1 MPPGST
7 KKNIAREN
15 PSPPGDN
22 RASVY
27 EILRYVPVGIYHI
40 DLVNLRLLMVNDYMC
55 KFSGYTEAELLACNP
70 MDVLSPQSRTVFY
83 QRLQAMAAGEPVS
96 SNLELEAIKKSG
108 ETEWAQIHIH
118 HIREEGRI
126 TSAYVVAHSISEQ
139 KRIQETLV
147 SHRQELKQ
155 LVDDRTS
162 ELAQT
167 NRQLREEIEQRTAA
181 TEKLR
186 ANSERLEE
194 LNTAMRVLLDK
205 RNEDHLHAEEL
216 IRLNLK
222 ELIDPYLERLENSDL
237 SSRQRQLVEVIRMNL
252 EQVVS
257 SATPTLSSKYFMFSP
272 NELQVVNL
280 IRSGKTTKEMAR
292 LLNLSTRT
300 VEAYRNSIRKK
311 LNLKH
316 KKVNLR
322 TYLSS
327 L

>member
-1 MPPGST
+1 MHSRT
-7 KKNIAREN
+7 
-15 PSPPGDN
+15 PSEAGGN
-22 RASVY
+22 RDSVY
-27 EILRYVPVGIYHI
+27 EILRCVPACIYHI
-40 DLVNLRLLMVNDYMC
+40 DLVNLKLLMVNDYMC
-55 KFSGYTEAELLACNP
+55 KLTGYTEKELLACNP
-70 MDVLSPQSRTVFY
+70 MDVLTPQSRAVFY

-96 SNLELEAIKKSG
+96 NNLQLEAVKKNG

-118 HIREEGRI
+118 HIREKGRI

-162 ELAQT
+162 ELAHT
-167 NRQLREEIEQRTAA
+167 NQQLREEIEQRTTA
-181 TEKLR
+181 TEKLK

-194 LNTAMRVLLDK
+194 LNTAMRVLLDR
-205 RNEDHLHAEEL
+205 RNEDHLNAEEL

-222 ELIDPYLERLENSDL
+222 ELIDPYLERLENTDL
-237 SSRQRQLVEVIRMNL
+237 NGRQKQLVGVIRMNL

-257 SATPTLSSKYFMFSP
+257 TATPALSSKYFIFSP

-280 IRSGKTTKEMAR
+280 IRAGKTTKEMAR

-300 VEAYRNSIRKK
+300 VEAYRNSIRRK

>member
-1 MPPGST
+1 MAG
-7 KKNIAREN
+7 
-15 PSPPGDN
+15 GD
-22 RASVY
+22 
-27 EILRYVPVGIYHI
+27 
-40 DLVNLRLLMVNDYMC
+40 
-55 KFSGYTEAELLACNP
+55 
-70 MDVLSPQSRTVFY
+70 
-83 QRLQAMAAGEPVS
+83 PVS
-96 SNLELEAIKKSG
+96 DDLELEVIKKNG
-108 ETEWAQIHIH
+108 ESEWGRFHIH
-118 HIREEGRI
+118 HIFEDGRI
-126 TSAYVVAHSISEQ
+126 ISAYVVVHCITEQ

-155 LVDDRTS
+155 LVEDRAS
-162 ELAQT
+162 ELAEANQ
-167 NRQLREEIEQRTAA
+167 QLREEIEQRTAA

-186 ANSERLEE
+186 VNSERLEE
-194 LNTAMRVLLDK
+194 VNTAMRVLLDK
-205 RNEDHLHAEEL
+205 RNEDHLHSEEL

-222 ELIDPYLERLENSDL
+222 ELIDPYLERLENSNL
-237 SSRQRQLVEVIRMNL
+237 NSRQKQLVEVIRMNL

-257 SATPTLSSKYFMFSP
+257 SGTPALSSKYFMFSP

-311 LNLKH
+311 LDLKN

>member
-1 MPPGST
+1 MPPGS
-7 KKNIAREN
+7 KKTNLHTEN
-15 PSPPGDN
+15 PSAPGDG
-22 RASVY
+22 RTSVY

-55 KFSGYTEAELLACNP
+55 KFSGYTEEELLACNP
-70 MDVLSPQSRTVFY
+70 MDVLTPQSRTVFY

-118 HIREEGRI
+118 HIREKGRI

-139 KRIQETLV
+139 KRIQDTLV

-167 NRQLREEIEQRTAA
+167 NRQLREEIEQRKAA

-222 ELIDPYLERLENSDL
+222 VAI
-237 SSRQRQLVEVIRMNL
+237 
-252 EQVVS
+252 
-257 SATPTLSSKYFMFSP
+257 SAAGRGSW
-272 NELQVVNL
+272 
-280 IRSGKTTKEMAR
+280 
-292 LLNLSTRT
+292 
-300 VEAYRNSIRKK
+300 
-311 LNLKH
+311 LK
-316 KKVNLR
+316 
-322 TYLSS
+322 
-327 L
+327 

>member
-1 MPPGST
+1 MPPGLKQKHRQGRDET
-7 KKNIAREN
+7 DCR
-15 PSPPGDN
+15 DT

-27 EILRYVPVGIYHI
+27 EILRHVPVGIYHI
-40 DLVNLRLLMVNDYMC
+40 DMVNLRLLMVNDYIC
-55 KFSGYTEAELLACNP
+55 KVSGYTEEELLASNP
-70 MDVLSPQSRTVFY
+70 MDILTPQSRTILY
-83 QRLQAMAAGEPVS
+83 QRLQKMAEGVLVS
-96 SNLELEAIKKSG
+96 SDLELEVVKKNG
-108 ETEWAQIHIH
+108 ETEWGQFYIH
-118 HIREEGRI
+118 HMYESGRI
-126 TSAYVVAHSISEQ
+126 TSAYVVVHSISEQ
-139 KRIQETLV
+139 KRVQESLV
-147 SHRQELKQ
+147 SRRQELKQ

-162 ELAQT
+162 ELAMANQ
-167 NRQLREEIEQRTAA
+167 QLREEIKQRAVA

-205 RNEDHLHAEEL
+205 RNEDYRHAEEL
-216 IRLNLK
+216 IRLSLK
-222 ELIDPYLERLENSDL
+222 ELIDPYLERLENSNL
-237 SSRQRQLVEVIRMNL
+237 NNRQQQLVQVIRMNL

-257 SATPTLSSKYFMFSP
+257 STAPNLSSKFFMFSP
-272 NELQVVNL
+272 NELQVVHL

-316 KKVNLR
+316 RKVNLR

-327 L
+327 M

>member
-1 MPPGST
+1 MPPGL
-7 KKNIAREN
+7 KKNNLHR
-15 PSPPGDN
+15 PN
-22 RASVY
+22 RSESSDSRDSVY

-55 KFSGYTEAELLACNP
+55 KFSGYTEEELLSCNP
-70 MDVLSPQSRTVFY
+70 MDVLTPHSRTVLY
-83 QRLQAMAAGEPVS
+83 HRLQAMAVGESVS
-96 SNLELEAIKKSG
+96 SNLELEAIKKNG

-118 HIREEGRI
+118 HIHEKGRI
-126 TSAYVVAHSISEQ
+126 TSAFVVAHSISEQ
-139 KRIQETLV
+139 KRIEETLV

-167 NRQLREEIEQRTAA
+167 NRQLREEIEQRTAD

-222 ELIDPYLERLENSDL
+222 ELIDPYLERLENSEL
-237 SSRQRQLVEVIRMNL
+237 SSRQKQLVEVIRMNL

-257 SATPTLSSKYFMFSP
+257 SATPALSSKYFMFSP

-280 IRSGKTTKEMAR
+280 IRSGKTTKEIAR

-300 VEAYRNSIRKK
+300 IEAHRNSIRRK

-327 L
+327 M

>member
-1 MPPGST
+1 MQPESKD
-7 KKNIAREN
+7 KKLKHPAQ
-15 PSPPGDN
+15 SGDD
-22 RASVY
+22 RGSVY

-55 KFSGYTEAELLACNP
+55 KLSGYTEEELLACNP
-70 MDVLSPQSRTVFY
+70 MDVLTPQSRTVFY

-96 SNLELEAIKKSG
+96 SNLELEAIKKNG

-118 HIREEGRI
+118 HIREKGRI

-167 NRQLREEIEQRTAA
+167 NRQLRDEIEQRIAA

-205 RNEDHLHAEEL
+205 RNEDLLHAEEL

-237 SSRQRQLVEVIRMNL
+237 NSRQRQLVEVIRMNL

-300 VEAYRNSIRKK
+300 VEAYRNSIRRK
-311 LNLKH
+311 LDLKH

>member
-1 MPPGST
+1 MPPESKQKMHT
-7 KKNIAREN
+7 RT
-15 PSPPGDN
+15 SSDSGDT
-22 RASVY
+22 RDSVY

-55 KFSGYTEAELLACNP
+55 NFSGYTEEELLACNP
-70 MDVLSPQSRTVFY
+70 MDVLTPQSRTVFY
-83 QRLQAMAAGEPVS
+83 QRLQAMAAGESVS
-96 SNLELEAIKKSG
+96 NNLELEAIKKNG
-108 ETEWAQIHIH
+108 ETEWVQIHIH
-118 HIREEGRI
+118 HIHENGRI
-126 TSAYVVAHSISEQ
+126 TSAYVVALPISEQ
-139 KRIQETLV
+139 KKVQEKLV

-155 LVDDRTS
+155 LVDDRSS

-167 NRQLREEIEQRTAA
+167 NRQLLEEIEQRTAA
-181 TEKLR
+181 TEKLK

-222 ELIDPYLERLENSDL
+222 ELIDPYLERLENTDL
-237 SSRQRQLVEVIRMNL
+237 SSRQKQLVEVIRMNL

-257 SATPTLSSKYFMFSP
+257 SATPALSSKYFKFSP

-280 IRSGKTTKEMAR
+280 IRSGKTTKEIAR

-300 VEAYRNSIRKK
+300 VEAYRNSIRRK
-311 LNLKH
+311 LNLKQR
-316 KKVNLR
+316 KVNLR

-327 L
+327 M

>member
-1 MPPGST
+1 MPPGLRQQ
-7 KKNIAREN
+7 NNHRPN
-15 PSPPGDN
+15 PSEYKDG

-27 EILRYVPVGIYHI
+27 EILKEVPVGVYHI

-55 KFSGYTEAELLACNP
+55 EVSGYTEDEFLASNP
-70 MDVLSPQSRTVFY
+70 MDILTPQSRTVLY
-83 QRLQAMAAGEPVS
+83 QRLQRMAEGDQVS
-96 SNLELEAIKKSG
+96 NDLELEVIKKNG
-108 ETEWAQIHIH
+108 EIEWGRFHIH
-118 HIREEGRI
+118 HIYENGRI
-126 TSAYVVAHSISEQ
+126 ISAYVVVHCITEQ

-155 LVDDRTS
+155 LVEDRTS
-162 ELAQT
+162 ELAKANQ
-167 NRQLREEIEQRTAA
+167 QLRKEIKQRTAA

-186 ANSERLEE
+186 VNSERLEE
-194 LNTAMRVLLDK
+194 VNTAMRVLLDK
-205 RNEDHLHAEEL
+205 RNEDHLHSEEL

-222 ELIDPYLERLENSDL
+222 ELIDPYLERLENSNL
-237 SSRQRQLVEVIRMNL
+237 NSRQKQLVEVIRMNL

-257 SATPTLSSKYFMFSP
+257 SATPALSSKYFIFSP

-311 LNLKH
+311 LDLKH

>member
-1 MPPGST
+1 MPPGSKN
-7 KKNIAREN
+7 KKIDREYSS
-15 PSPPGDN
+15 PSGDN

-55 KFSGYTEAELLACNP
+55 KYSGYTEEELLACNP
-70 MDVLSPQSRTVFY
+70 MDVLTPQSRTVFY

-118 HIREEGRI
+118 HIREKGRI

-167 NRQLREEIEQRTAA
+167 NRQLREEIEQRKAA

-186 ANSERLEE
+186 SNSERLEE
-194 LNTAMRVLLDK
+194 LNTALRVLLDK

-237 SSRQRQLVEVIRMNL
+237 SSRQKQLVEVIRMNL

-280 IRSGKTTKEMAR
+280 IWSGKTTKEMAR

-300 VEAYRNSIRKK
+300 VEAYRNSIRRK

-316 KKVNLR
+316 KKINLR